1 MNCLG
6 SSRRAHLLALA
17 ALAAAAI
24 TVGCATGPA
33 QPPPVDESLLAPAG
47 FRLIVATTTQQ
58 KEHLETLTPGR
69 FRAMER
75 NGVPYYVYP
84 VASKN
89 GMYVGTQK
97 EYQAYLKLHP
107 DGNANLPVRL
117 EAQTQKDQANY
128 AKEDKIMQN
137 ATQRDLSD
145 PWDFWPNFGFGGP

>member
-1 MNCLG
+1 MNCFDA
-6 SSRRAHLLALA
+6 SRRAHLVMLT

-24 TVGCATGPA
+24 AVGCSTA
-33 QPPPVDESLLAPAG
+33 PPQASPVDESLLPAAG
-47 FRLIVATTTQQ
+47 FKLIVATTTQQ
-58 KEHLETLTPGR
+58 KEHLQTLTPGQ

-84 VASKN
+84 VASKT

-107 DGNANLPVRL
+107 DGNANLGAQL
-117 EAQTQKDQANY
+117 QAQTNKDQAGY